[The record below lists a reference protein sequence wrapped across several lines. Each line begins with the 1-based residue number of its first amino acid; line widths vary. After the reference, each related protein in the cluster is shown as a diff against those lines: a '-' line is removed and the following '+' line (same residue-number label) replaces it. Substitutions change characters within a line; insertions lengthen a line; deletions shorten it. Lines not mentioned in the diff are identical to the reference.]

1 MKRKH
6 LLWPLS
12 LLVAY
17 LLIVLP
23 YRPIIFKEGRGV
35 QNPLAHYQFS
45 EKYFDEAEIRA
56 ALPQL
61 KNLYGSNKRVSPAYE
76 LHFYTA
82 LSFYP
87 NLRNAHIHFHSR
99 DLPTSMRAKPANSS
113 LLTHQRQYCIFIND
127 QSTEVVDLSRATFT
141 ELTGCIIHE
150 LAHIQDYESRSNGG
164 IIWTGLQYL
173 LSQTFKSKLEKKT
186 DRIAA
191 QHGGGY
197 YLYLFTDFV
206 FERAA
211 AAEDYLEN
219 KKQNYYTPDQLLQLH
234 QETSQRD
241 GLN

>member
-76 LHFYTA
+76 L
-82 LSFYP
+82 
-87 NLRNAHIHFHSR
+87 
-99 DLPTSMRAKPANSS
+99 
-113 LLTHQRQYCIFIND
+113 
-127 QSTEVVDLSRATFT
+127 
-141 ELTGCIIHE
+141 
-150 LAHIQDYESRSNGG
+150 
-164 IIWTGLQYL
+164 
-173 LSQTFKSKLEKKT
+173 
-186 DRIAA
+186 
-191 QHGGGY
+191 
-197 YLYLFTDFV
+197 
-206 FERAA
+206 
-211 AAEDYLEN
+211 
-219 KKQNYYTPDQLLQLH
+219 
-234 QETSQRD
+234 
-241 GLN
+241 

>member
-12 LLVAY
+12 FLVVY

-23 YRPIIFKEGRGV
+23 YRPVIDSGPAKE
-35 QNPLAHYQFS
+35 NPLLHYQFS
-45 EKYFDEAEIRA
+45 EQQFDETEIRA
-56 ALPQL
+56 ALPSL
-61 KNLYGSNKRVSPAYE
+61 KALYGSNKIVSPVYE
-76 LHFYTA
+76 LQFYTA

-87 NLRNAHIHFHSR
+87 NLRNAHIYFRSR

-113 LLTHQRQYCIFIND
+113 LLTHQREYCIFIND

-150 LAHIQDYESRSNGG
+150 LAHIQDYESMSNGG
-164 IIWTGLQYL
+164 IIWTGLQYV
-173 LSQTFKSKLEKKT
+173 LSQAFKSQLEKKT
-186 DRIAA
+186 DQIAA

-211 AAEDYLEN
+211 AAEGYLEN
-219 KKQNYYTPDQLLQLH
+219 KKQNYYTPEQLLQLH
-234 QETSQRD
+234 QKTANEEHA
-241 GLN
+241 N